1 MASIRRHQ
9 PRSRGLVPPGYS
21 PKPRGSRGPFGQPM
35 ISLINDAHVAV
46 VDHAP
51 DLVGGDAEIADRPF
65 ADSCFY
71 TRQPSK

>member
-1 MASIRRHQ
+1 MT
-9 PRSRGLVPPGYS
+9 
-21 PKPRGSRGPFGQPM
+21 
-35 ISLINDAHVAV
+35 SLINDTHVAV